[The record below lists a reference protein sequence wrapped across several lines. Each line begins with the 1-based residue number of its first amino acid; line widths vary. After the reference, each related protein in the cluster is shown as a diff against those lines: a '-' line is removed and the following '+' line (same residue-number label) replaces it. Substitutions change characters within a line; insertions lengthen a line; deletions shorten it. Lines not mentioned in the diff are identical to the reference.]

1 MSADE
6 VKFRK
11 PVHPGDTLIIEGE
24 LLRAKATIAKASC
37 RCLVNG
43 EVTSEA
49 TLMFAYVA
57 Q

>member
-1 MSADE
+1 
-6 VKFRK
+6 
-11 PVHPGDTLIIEGE
+11 VHPGDTLIIEGE

-49 TLMFAYVA
+49 ILMFAYVA